1 MELLTSLNRDQGI
14 TIVMVTHQPDMADY
28 SDRLVRFLDGRI
40 ESDMLTHK
48 AA

>member
-14 TIVMVTHQPDMADY
+14 TIIMVTHEADMAAY
-28 SDRLVRFLDGRI
+28 ANRIVRFLDGRI
-40 ESDMLTHK
+40 ATDESGRK